1 MNRIF
6 KKTQYKLSS
15 INQIVHVSIYC
26 MSVQKKKVYLKRDVK
41 RKKKHQPNKK
51 PRVSLSWLVYR
62 YENIQI

>member
-26 MSVQKKKVYLKRDVK
+26 MSVQKKKYTLKEMLK
-41 RKKKHQPNKK
+41 EKKNINQTKN
-51 PRVSLSWLVYR
+51 LVFPCHG
-62 YENIQI
+62 